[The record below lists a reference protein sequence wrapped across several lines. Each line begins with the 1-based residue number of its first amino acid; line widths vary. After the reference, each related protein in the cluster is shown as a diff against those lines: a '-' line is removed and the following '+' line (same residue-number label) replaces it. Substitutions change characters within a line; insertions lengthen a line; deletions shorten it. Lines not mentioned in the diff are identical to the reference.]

1 VNVYVSTVSFALPA
15 PAKVTVAIPPGWRN
29 PPRPVPVAA
38 LPSTYCSRFGTSP
51 ETVILVIESSKDPSP
66 SWSAI
71 GQEAKFN
78 TFVAAPVEASQ
89 PTVLKSSLTS
99 SITLET
105 QLADSTQIFSNSFS
119 TIDPLYEVL
128 STSTSYNTS
137 YPLTSD
143 SVYED
148 EFGYLDVQI
157 ANYQKKYPHL
167 SIDEIFMQIGD
178 LDAPTSEEAAR
189 TGQVVDVTKLSP
201 KEIIFLA
208 NSVDD
213 INKFEALEHIRSTY
227 VSSAPNV
234 KLYYP
239 EPFIASAS
247 FIHNDIGF
255 IHILQYQF

>member
-1 VNVYVSTVSFALPA
+1 MVERWIVA
-15 PAKVTVAIPPGWRN
+15 PEVAG
-29 PPRPVPVAA
+29 
-38 LPSTYCSRFGTSP
+38 S
-51 ETVILVIESSKDPSP
+51 SP
-66 SWSAI
+66 SYHPFSTLFQKSNFVVLVVSAVN
-71 GQEAKFN
+71 KFFMSSLYESLYLLTN
-78 TFVAAPVEASQ
+78 ANIN
-89 PTVLKSSLTS
+89 SSLTS

-105 QLADSTQIFSNSFS
+105 HFADSSQIFSNSLS
-119 TIDPLYEVL
+119 AIDPLYEVL
-128 STSTSYNTS
+128 STSTSYNTN
-137 YPLTSD
+137 YPLISD
-143 SVYED
+143 SGYED

-178 LDAPTSEEAAR
+178 SDASSNEEAAR
-189 TGQVVDVTKLSP
+189 TSQVVDVTKLSP